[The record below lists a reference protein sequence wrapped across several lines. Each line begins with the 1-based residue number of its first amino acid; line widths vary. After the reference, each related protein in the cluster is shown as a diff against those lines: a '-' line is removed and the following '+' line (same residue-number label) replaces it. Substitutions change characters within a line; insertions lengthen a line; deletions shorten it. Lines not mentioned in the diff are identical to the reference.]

1 MPGQAAKGSPV
12 QSLVQTLPETE
23 SSMEN
28 GCAQIENS
36 RQVSLRGVMAVPRVP
51 LKHVSDVTRNKCLTL
66 KHYISSLST
75 GLSKVVFKKI
85 KDTAFHIQ
93 KSQQWGRTHAEDCTL
108 LQASTTWLVWLHAV
122 CNSWQLSW
130 KMFLHYVAHYQSESM

>member
-1 MPGQAAKGSPV
+1 MGIIAVATTMKAEQEQVPKRVQGQAAKGSPV
-12 QSLVQTLPETE
+12 QSLVQTLTETE
-23 SSMEN
+23 SGMEY
-28 GCAQIENS
+28 GCAIENS
-36 RQVSLRGVMAVPRVP
+36 TQVSLHDVMAVPQVP

-93 KSQQWGRTHAEDCTL
+93 KSQQ
-108 LQASTTWLVWLHAV
+108 
-122 CNSWQLSW
+122 
-130 KMFLHYVAHYQSESM
+130 